1 MASRDEKLAAIFEA
15 MEPRSERASTV
26 PSETRAYIRANFDTI
41 QAARQ
46 RGLTWPQITAVL
58 TESGVKAPDGSPLQ
72 WRVLKSL
79 FHAERYVIGGK
90 RQRRRKPVK
99 PPPKQQSPIPT
110 LQPPESE
117 TDQDD
122 QTEPQKR
129 GFRFS
134 KATPKVHTK
143 E

>member
-1 MASRDEKLAAIFEA
+1 MASRDEKLAAMFEA

-58 TESGVKAPDGSPLQ
+58 IESDVKAPDGSPLQ

-90 RQRRRKPVK
+90 RQRRKPVK
-99 PPPKQQSPIPT
+99 PPPKQQSPIST

-122 QTEPQKR
+122 ETEPQKR